1 MISTHSL
8 KTSRAKLVH
17 RKSDTDL
24 RIAATFLLNSSHMRR
39 VLTWLLLAVFGL
51 PTVAPLLAMG
61 QDIEAHLPACCR
73 RNGAHHCIMNAGQPS
88 HAPVFSARC
97 PEFPQPTMTAPAGTF
112 IALAAPSLFVLTNI
126 STIPAS
132 QRAETQYRISRE
144 RSHHKRGPPPVF
156 L

>member
-1 MISTHSL
+1 MVAL
-8 KTSRAKLVH
+8 

-24 RIAATFLLNSSHMRR
+24 RIAAPFLLNSSHMRR
-39 VLTWLLLAVFGL
+39 VLTLLLLAVFGL

-73 RNGAHHCIMNAGQPS
+73 RNGMHHCMMNTDQPS
-88 HAPVFSARC
+88 KAPAFSARC
-97 PEFPQPTMTAPAGTF
+97 PDFPRPTMAAPAGTF
-112 IALAAPSLFVLTNI
+112 AAIATPSLLAFTDISTLAAP
-126 STIPAS
+126 
-132 QRAETQYRISRE
+132 QRAETQRRISRQ

>member
-1 MISTHSL
+1 
-8 KTSRAKLVH
+8 
-17 RKSDTDL
+17 
-24 RIAATFLLNSSHMRR
+24 MRR

-61 QDIEAHLPACCR
+61 QDIEAHIPACCR
-73 RNGAHHCIMNAGQPS
+73 RNGAHHCTMNTDQPS
-88 HAPVFSARC
+88 KAPAFSARC
-97 PEFPQPTMTAPAGTF
+97 PEFPQPTMTAPSGVLL
-112 IALAAPSLFVLTNI
+112 ALAAPSLPVLTSF
-126 STIPAS
+126 STFTAI